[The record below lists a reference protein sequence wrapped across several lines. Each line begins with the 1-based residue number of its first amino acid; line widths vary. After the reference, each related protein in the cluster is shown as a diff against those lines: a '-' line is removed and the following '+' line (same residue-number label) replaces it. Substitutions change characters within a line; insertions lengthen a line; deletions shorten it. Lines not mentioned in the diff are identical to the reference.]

1 MAGTKE
7 RPEQELRVL
16 DAQKV
21 EGLMD
26 WDIGAASLGRTR
38 RVRPP
43 GGTEAFGQRPGM
55 GLE

>member
-1 MAGTKE
+1 MSALHTTLEGRKDADMAGTKE
-7 RPEQELRVL
+7 RQEQELRVL

-38 RVRPP
+38 
-43 GGTEAFGQRPGM
+43 
-55 GLE
+55 